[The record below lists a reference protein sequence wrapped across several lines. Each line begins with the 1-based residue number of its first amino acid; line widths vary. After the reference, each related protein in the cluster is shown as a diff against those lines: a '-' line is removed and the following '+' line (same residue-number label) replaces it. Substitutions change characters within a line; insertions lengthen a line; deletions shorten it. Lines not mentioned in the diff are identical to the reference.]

1 MEKMRWIVFIF
12 VFSSLVGCGS
22 MSTGDTTSEQQ
33 KSSIP
38 NESSEGTETLEGLAQ
53 SDPEDAWRKAYLD
66 YLNTEVAPCAREVSF
81 TFIYLDDDD
90 IPEMFIDT
98 GIEASGQA
106 IIGYYD
112 GEIVEG
118 YFSRIGSQYIE
129 KSGLVYTNTGHMGF
143 YPLDITKYENGKF
156 TVIGSGIACFTD
168 ENSPDTL
175 TYEWEGEQVS
185 EETFDSKVAEFYDLE
200 QSRYP
205 DNFKTYNE
213 FVYQIKTGKWTS
225 YDHRYEFIAADTT
238 WDEAQEA
245 CKQKGGYLA
254 TITCN
259 EEANTIAAQMR
270 EQGMESYALFVGFR
284 SSEWVGDTFYVSRWI
299 NSDGS
304 YENVMPSRYDFWDYH
319 WPDYAYSEQEW
330 KPERDETDCGLVK
343 YNKETNQIYVF
354 EAPDNLL
361 ETSPQYTG
369 KMGYICEYDLQN
381 AQ

>member
-1 MEKMRWIVFIF
+1 
-12 VFSSLVGCGS
+12 
-22 MSTGDTTSEQQ
+22 
-33 KSSIP
+33 
-38 NESSEGTETLEGLAQ
+38 
-53 SDPEDAWRKAYLD
+53 
-66 YLNTEVAPCAREVSF
+66 
-81 TFIYLDDDD
+81 
-90 IPEMFIDT
+90 
-98 GIEASGQA
+98 
-106 IIGYYD
+106 
-112 GEIVEG
+112 
-118 YFSRIGSQYIE
+118 
-129 KSGLVYTNTGHMGF
+129 MGF
-143 YPLDITKYENGKF
+143 YPLDITKYENGEF

-284 SSEWVGDTFYVSRWI
+284 SSEWVGDLSLI
-299 NSDGS
+299 
-304 YENVMPSRYDFWDYH
+304 H
-319 WPDYAYSEQEW
+319 
-330 KPERDETDCGLVK
+330 
-343 YNKETNQIYVF
+343 I
-354 EAPDNLL
+354 
-361 ETSPQYTG
+361 
-369 KMGYICEYDLQN
+369 
-381 AQ
+381 

>member
-1 MEKMRWIVFIF
+1 
-12 VFSSLVGCGS
+12 

-106 IIGYYD
+106 IIGYND

-143 YPLDITKYENGKF
+143 YPLSITKYENGEF
-156 TVIGSGIACFTD
+156 TVVGSGEAYFTD

-185 EETFDSKVAEFYDLE
+185 ESNVSSL
-200 QSRYP
+200 
-205 DNFKTYNE
+205 
-213 FVYQIKTGKWTS
+213 
-225 YDHRYEFIAADTT
+225 
-238 WDEAQEA
+238 
-245 CKQKGGYLA
+245 
-254 TITCN
+254 TC
-259 EEANTIAAQMR
+259 
-270 EQGMESYALFVGFR
+270 S
-284 SSEWVGDTFYVSRWI
+284 
-299 NSDGS
+299 
-304 YENVMPSRYDFWDYH
+304 PSH
-319 WPDYAYSEQEW
+319 S
-330 KPERDETDCGLVK
+330 
-343 YNKETNQIYVF
+343 
-354 EAPDNLL
+354 
-361 ETSPQYTG
+361 
-369 KMGYICEYDLQN
+369 
-381 AQ
+381 

>member
-1 MEKMRWIVFIF
+1 M
-12 VFSSLVGCGS
+12 
-22 MSTGDTTSEQQ
+22 
-33 KSSIP
+33 
-38 NESSEGTETLEGLAQ
+38 
-53 SDPEDAWRKAYLD
+53 D

-143 YPLDITKYENGKF
+143 YPLDITKYENGEF

-369 KMGYICEYDLQN
+369 KMGYICGYDLQN